1 MPDEDKNILESK
13 PGKKS
18 LKHAF
23 VICFDLEC
31 SLLKMN
37 TCDNNPKKSYTI
49 AKELHKSSGYSL
61 VTRYSFD
68 KYENEQTYYR
78 GEDPMKRFCDEL
90 KDHVNRTIN
99 YEMKSVDPFTAEEK
113 HHMKTNNY
121 VIYAKR
127 NFVLIKVIKKNTN

>member
-23 VICFDLEC
+23 VICVDLEC

-49 AKELHKSSGYSL
+49 AKALHKPLGYSL
-61 VTRYSFD
+61 DTCCSFD
-68 KYENEQTYYR
+68 K
-78 GEDPMKRFCDEL
+78 L
-90 KDHVNRTIN
+90 KMSNHT
-99 YEMKSVDPFTAEEK
+99 TEERI
-113 HHMKTNNY
+113 
-121 VIYAKR
+121 V
-127 NFVLIKVIKKNTN
+127 